1 MDLSVVIPIKDERDN
16 IRPLHE
22 GLRQSLDPLGKMY
35 EIVVVDDGSMDGSYA
50 ELELLAAED
59 QRVKVVRLRRNF
71 GQSAALQAGIDH
83 SSGAVLAT
91 LDGDL
96 QNDPAD
102 LPMLLERLDEGY
114 DAVVGERAKRQ
125 DHFLIRKIP
134 SYVGNWLIRKVTG
147 VTIRDLGCTLRVMR
161 RELTESLPLYGEM
174 HRFIPVLAQQAGARM
189 LQVPV
194 RHHARRAGTTKY
206 NITRTIRV
214 VLDLITVTFLHSY
227 VTRPMHAMGLA
238 GLISIGLGV
247 LSLIATI
254 VMKITTN
261 VFMTGN
267 PFLLLSAM
275 LVLIGVTFISQGLLC
290 EMVTRTYFESQGKT
304 AYNVRTTLNL
314 RPREKR
320 RAA

>member
-22 GLRQSLDPLGKMY
+22 RLRHSLDPLGKTY
-35 EIVVVDDGSMDGSYA
+35 EIVFVDDGSMDGSYA

-59 QRVKVVRLRRNF
+59 ERVKVVRLRRNF

-102 LPMLLERLDEGY
+102 LPMLLDRLDEGY
-114 DAVVGERAKRQ
+114 DAVLGERARRQ

-161 RELTESLPLYGEM
+161 RELAESLPLYGEM

-194 RHHARRAGTTKY
+194 QHHPRRAGKTKY
-206 NITRTIRV
+206 NITRTFRV

-290 EMVTRTYFESQGKT
+290 EMMTRTYFESQGKT